1 MAISVYT
8 PPSDR
13 LLHNTEVDFGGRY
26 KLGNPVH
33 LMQYDKS
40 LPIAVVKLYM
50 NGIPFKLASGAS
62 VNIRVG
68 KRDGTTVYNPVLGC
82 DSTRTIVYC
91 EMTKQICAE
100 YGPTPAILEL
110 MIGENIAGSSYMMLD
125 IAQNPVQ
132 ENAIESSDEY
142 KTIMEVIADA
152 KQALD
157 KVPIIQNGTFW
168 VWDTTTGK
176 YVDTGESAAGEKGDT
191 GTGISSCT
199 LNPDY
204 TLTLNFTDG
213 TSYTT
218 PVSIRGATG
227 AQGETGVGITNTV
240 LNADYTLT
248 VQFSDGSS
256 YTSPSIRGAA
266 GPKGET
272 GKGLKIL
279 GYFDTAS
286 ALSSGVSNPEAGD
299 AYGVGSAPPYDI
311 YMWDASANKWVNNG
325 SLQGVKGDD
334 GVTFIPSVTADG
346 TMSWINNGGMTNPEP
361 VNLRG
366 PAGKDGTNGKDAAAD
381 KTLGLT
387 GVAVGQIVKVKSVD
401 ATGKPLEWESVNG
414 VSLVEQSIRSKR
426 FTLDPSAWTAENV
439 NNMSLYTQELTD
451 TFFQDTDNVN
461 HVYIVTPIWSDSYD
475 YTAFDI
481 RPYDMLGT
489 DGSILLHCT
498 PINDQ
503 PPSKSLD
510 IDILKI
516 PYF

>member
-1 MAISVYT
+1 MSESGKVVVTKSKLDGLANAI
-8 PPSDR
+8 
-13 LLHNTEVDFGGRY
+13 N
-26 KLGNPVH
+26 
-33 LMQYDKS
+33 DKAQS
-40 LPIAVVKLYM
+40 P
-50 NGIPFKLASGAS
+50 
-62 VNIRVG
+62 
-68 KRDGTTVYNPVLGC
+68 
-82 DSTRTIVYC
+82 
-91 EMTKQICAE
+91 
-100 YGPTPAILEL
+100 GPKT
-110 MIGENIAGSSYMMLD
+110 
-125 IAQNPVQ
+125 IAQLTQTVANMP
-132 ENAIESSDEY
+132 AG
-142 KTIMEVIADA
+142 VIPEIGANGNWYINGAD
-152 KQALD
+152 
-157 KVPIIQNGTFW
+157 
-168 VWDTTTGK
+168 TGK
-176 YVDTGESAAGEKGDT
+176 PS
-191 GTGISSCT
+191 
-199 LNPDY
+199 
-204 TLTLNFTDG
+204 
-213 TSYTT
+213 
-218 PVSIRGATG
+218 RGATG
-227 AQGETGVGITNTV
+227 AQGDTGVSITDTV

-266 GPKGET
+266 GPKG
-272 GKGLKIL
+272 
-279 GYFDTAS
+279 
-286 ALSSGVSNPEAGD
+286 
-299 AYGVGSAPPYDI
+299 
-311 YMWDASANKWVNNG
+311 
-325 SLQGVKGDD
+325 
-334 GVTFIPSVTADG
+334 VTFIPSVTADG
-346 TMSWINNGGMTNPEP
+346 TMRWTNNGGMTNPEP

-366 PAGKDGTNGKDAAAD
+366 PAGKDGANGKDAAAD

-387 GVAVGQIVKVKSVD
+387 GVVAGQIVKVKSVD
-401 ATGKPLEWESVNG
+401 ATGKPLEWESVTG